1 MVDELVERARHG
13 DREAFAALVQLTGG
27 RPIYETATY
36 ESDPVRW
43 HTPDGRALK
52 TFDPETL
59 DADWSLSPTGAGPT
73 VHLFS
78 QWNLHF
84 EYGVPG
90 DRSTRVLTGTG
101 SYWQVTA
108 KGYGL
113 VWHDLGLVRF
123 VTGSQDESAVTHGP
137 TDSNYGDLD
146 LVLPKV
152 CEILTR
158 GSPPTRAIRRPV
170 LDGSGV
176 VRARPL
182 APSHFCPIPATRMQS
197 GGERGGPRGPC
208 VDGVAIAA
216 QHRRLGCWS
225 PFRSR
230 PPHCTGVPG
239 VGQLVAWAGRPTRSC
254 SRPTSQACRRTSIQP
269 ASRGTC
275 G

>member
-1 MVDELVERARHG
+1 MRTPVAILLAAILVVAAPASVTIAASPHQVDPGLMTPPLNPDYPVWTCTSTGAGPICRSSLHDAWANLDTG
-13 DREAFAALVQLTGG
+13 LTCGG
-27 RPIYETATY
+27 RPIYETGTY

-123 VTGSQDESAVTHGP
+123 VTGSQDEIAFTHGP
-137 TDSNYGDLD
+137 TDSNYGNLD

-158 GSPPTRAIRRPV
+158 
-170 LDGSGV
+170 
-176 VRARPL
+176 
-182 APSHFCPIPATRMQS
+182 
-197 GGERGGPRGPC
+197 
-208 VDGVAIAA
+208 
-216 QHRRLGCWS
+216 
-225 PFRSR
+225 
-230 PPHCTGVPG
+230 
-239 VGQLVAWAGRPTRSC
+239 
-254 SRPTSQACRRTSIQP
+254 
-269 ASRGTC
+269 
-275 G
+275 